1 MTMDSARFD
10 RVGVIG
16 AGSTGLTIAWFLQ
29 RAGIEV
35 EVLDR
40 SGVAAGSSWGNAG
53 WLTPALAGPL
63 PEPGILRYGA
73 RAVLDRRSPLNVS
86 LRPSH
91 ELWSFL
97 ARFARSSTR
106 ARWADAM
113 GHLASVN
120 AVALDAFDELADAGV
135 KVNASDV
142 DILAV
147 GRTDDDLHHLAAEI
161 AAAAKVGLDAKADV
175 LTGAGA
181 RELEPQLT
189 GEVGAGL
196 LLRSQRTID
205 PGDFCEQL
213 AQDVVRRGGTIHPG
227 VDVMSVHDGGD
238 QVEVL
243 DRLGPPRRY
252 DAVVVAT
259 GAWLNRLVRPYGVRV
274 PVQAGRGYS
283 FTLPDRPAVGR
294 PVYLPAQRVVCTP
307 LANGTRVAGT
317 MELRAPDAPFR
328 EARVQQIARAVA
340 PYLVGELGRRADEW
354 CGSRPCSADGLPLV
368 GPTRSPRVFVHGG
381 HGMWGITQGPAT
393 ARLLADELLGRR
405 SEVLRPFHPLR

>member
-1 MTMDSARFD
+1 MTMGSERIE

-16 AGSTGLTIAWFLQ
+16 AGSTGLAVAWFLQ
-29 RAGIEV
+29 RSGVEV
-35 EVLDR
+35 DVLDR
-40 SGVAAGSSWGNAG
+40 SGVAAGSSRGNAG

-73 RAVLDRRSPLNVS
+73 RAVLDPRSPLHVS
-86 LRPSH
+86 LRPSRD
-91 ELWSFL
+91 LWSFL

-113 GHLASVN
+113 EHLASIN

-135 KVNASDV
+135 RVGASDV

-147 GRTDDDLHHLAAEI
+147 GRTTDDLRHLAAEV
-161 AAAAKVGLDAKADV
+161 AAAAEAGLDAKADV
-175 LTGAGA
+175 LTGAAA

-189 GEVGAGL
+189 DEVGAGL

-213 AQDVVRRGGTIHPG
+213 AQDVVRRGGRIFPG
-227 VDVMSVHDGGD
+227 VDVVSVHDDGRE
-238 QVEVL
+238 VEVL
-243 DRLGPPRRY
+243 DRLGPPRRF

-283 FTLPDRPAVGR
+283 FTMPDRPAVSR

-328 EARVQQIARAVA
+328 EARIQQIAAAVA
-340 PYLVGELGRRADEW
+340 PYLEGELGGRADEW

-393 ARLLADELLGRR
+393 ARLLSDQMLGRR
-405 SEVLRPFHPLR
+405 SEVLRPLSPMR